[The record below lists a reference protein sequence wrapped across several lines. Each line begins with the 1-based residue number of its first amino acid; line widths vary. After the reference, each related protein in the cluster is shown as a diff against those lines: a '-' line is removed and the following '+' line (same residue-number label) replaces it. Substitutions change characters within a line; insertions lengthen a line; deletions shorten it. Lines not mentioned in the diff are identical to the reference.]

1 MSANPP
7 QLRPMSVGDILDQA
21 IRIYRRNFVP
31 LVIIV
36 AIVSLPY
43 VALQL
48 AITLL
53 TNPFT
58 LGFSQT
64 SQSFDPDAINTG
76 TLLAGQ
82 LLSLGLALAY
92 GVALVFQSGALT
104 AFVSE
109 KFLGRAISVREAYGR
124 AFRRWLALLIAVVL
138 LSIIFG
144 VVLSAMC
151 GLWLVPLMGIS
162 ALGAG
167 LDSGSSAAFGVVTL
181 MLCCLVGPALAVAIF
196 LGVRWSF
203 FVQAIV
209 LEDYNSSGGLGR
221 SWKLVKG
228 SFWRAFFV
236 IAALALLVFVLN
248 LGLYLLALTLAALTQ
263 SPIALVILSSVSMQL
278 INIIF
283 TPLQFAAL
291 TILYYDLRIRKEGF
305 DLQMQMQQ
313 LPQAAPLPM
322 SAPPEPQ
329 VPPAPP
335 ATNAPSL
342 DLPPLYSRDDY
353 PPRQDAS

>member
-36 AIVSLPY
+36 AIISLPY

-76 TLLAGQ
+76 MLLAGQ

-92 GVALVFQSGALT
+92 GVAVVFQCGALT

-138 LSIIFG
+138 LSLIFG
-144 VVLSAMC
+144 AVISAMC
-151 GLWLVPLMGIS
+151 GLWLVPVMGIS

-167 LDSGSSAAFGVVTL
+167 LDNSSSAAFGVVTL

-196 LGVRWSF
+196 LGVRWGF

-248 LGLYLLALTLAALTQ
+248 LGLYLLTLTLAALIQ
-263 SPIALVILSSVSMQL
+263 SSTALDILSSVSRQL

-322 SAPPEPQ
+322 SAPTAPQ

-335 ATNAPSL
+335 ATNAPPL
-342 DLPPLYSRDDY
+342 DLPPLYSRDEY